1 MALAGAFISI
11 FSWVFGLFYS
21 KFCMASMNFWHLLF
35 SIIPIRSDDKASF
48 GVTGTLA
55 IFNPPLEK
63 KPAYLFCNTYVPS
76 MDFHSKYLETL
87 VLRRILT
94 SLPPDMIYLGI
105 RSIFQSLLCP
115 NSFGGSYFYLKSFQR
130 LVRLTEAPYPP

>member
-1 MALAGAFISI
+1 MAGLFIYTPLY
-11 FSWVFGLFYS
+11 VLGLFYS
-21 KFCMASMNFWHLLF
+21 KFCMPSINFWHLLF
-35 SIIPIRSDDKASF
+35 SSIPIRSEAKASF

-55 IFNPPLEK
+55 ILRPPFEKNPP
-63 KPAYLFCNTYVPS
+63 YLFCKTYVPS
-76 MDFHSKYLETL
+76 MAFHSRYLETL
-87 VLRRILT
+87 VLSKILT

-115 NSFGGSYFYLKSFQR
+115 SYLGGSYFSLNNFHK